1 MVEFLPVTARYSVVV
16 SCFSPR
22 IESDT
27 IDTFTTQYGVISG
40 MVPLAIEPV
49 GIVAV
54 VIGIILLIFAIR
66 FAVKLIWRL
75 AVLAL
80 LVVAALYAAGVL
92 V

>member
-1 MVEFLPVTARYSVVV
+1 
-16 SCFSPR
+16 
-22 IESDT
+22 
-27 IDTFTTQYGVISG
+27 

-54 VIGIILLIFAIR
+54 VVAIILLIFAIR
-66 FAVKLIWRL
+66 FAVKLIWRIGL
-75 AVLAL
+75 LAL